1 MKVTLFATLL
11 GVACMS
17 LCSANCIAD
26 DAVVI
31 YPAFTAANSAV
42 IEGRVV
48 ERKKSDAPDSTDGK
62 RRNMR
67 RAWEL
72 MINDE
77 RRHYPVVVRFV
88 GREWRVTTDSEGYF
102 RADVDGLDGLTA
114 GWYVVTAQTESGL
127 GESRVLIVPSDNTH
141 GVISDVDDT
150 ILVTEVNSKR
160 RMLANTFLYNSV
172 QRKLVPGIVELYRS
186 LASAN
191 PQADSAPIIFLSAS
205 PRQLHT
211 SIEAYLAHNE
221 FPRGVLITKRVT
233 DDRTSEPLTDQV
245 RYKTAKIESILATL
259 PHVRFTLAGDDG
271 EADPEIYADIQSRF
285 PDRISSVWIRRVNPD
300 PARARIAG
308 QGVLDDELA
317 KFMATK

>member
-1 MKVTLFATLL
+1 MALRLTD
-11 GVACMS
+11 
-17 LCSANCIAD
+17 CIAD

-31 YPAFTAANSAV
+31 YPSFTAANSAV

-48 ERKKSDAPDSTDGK
+48 ERKKRDTPNSEDG
-62 RRNMR
+62 RLRNMR

-77 RRHYPVVVRFV
+77 RKHYPVVVRFV
-88 GREWRVTTDSEGYF
+88 GREWQVTTDSEGYF

-127 GESRVLIVPSDNTH
+127 GESRVLKVPSDSTH

-160 RMLANTFLYNSV
+160 RMLANTFLYNSM
-172 QRKLVPGIVELYRS
+172 QRKVVPGVVEFYRS
-186 LASAN
+186 LAGAN
-191 PQADSAPIIFLSAS
+191 PQADNAPIVFLSAS

-211 SIEAYLAHNE
+211 SIEAYLVHND

-245 RYKTAKIESILATL
+245 RYKTAKIESILTTL
-259 PHVRFTLAGDDG
+259 PHVRFTLVGDDG
-271 EADPEIYADIQSRF
+271 EYDPEIYADIQGRF

-300 PARARIAG
+300 PARARIPG
-308 QGVLDDELA
+308 QGVLDEEIA
-317 KFMATK
+317 KLMATK